1 MPRSCLSTST
11 EQTTRGIHWCLL
23 KRKQYCMYVRMY
35 AAKHRAIICHI
46 IYTSLNLYPTSLHPY
61 TFTNLYTPLTLS
73 WYYHKSPWH
82 YHKSLHPY
90 THTTTKQTWID
101 TALVRHNY
109 NRYSRLPPPPSCTSL
124 VSFSLAHTRIYIVSP
139 PVPLYPPSFYLSL
152 SLSLSL
158 SRPPPFPCLNF

>member
-1 MPRSCLSTST
+1 MPLYVDRADYQRYPLVSAET
-11 EQTTRGIHWCLL
+11 QTTL
-23 KRKQYCMYVRMY
+23 YVCANVCSRTPSDYMPY
-35 AAKHRAIICHI
+35 H
-46 IYTSLNLYPTSLHPY
+46 YTSLNLYPTSLHPY

-73 WYYHKSPWH
+73 LYYHKLPWH

-109 NRYSRLPPPPSCTSL
+109 NSYSRLPPPPSCNSL